1 MTTTTAT
8 RPTALITGCSPGGL
22 GFELVRAFEARGFHV
37 FATARSPAKI
47 LAALPP
53 PEASTNVEVLE
64 LDVTSRESVARC
76 LEHVRKR
83 TGGRG
88 LDALVNNAG
97 MMLVSPLLH
106 TAVED
111 ARRLYDTNVFGT
123 LAVSQAFA
131 PLLARARGVVLNISS
146 LAGAVPMAW
155 QGAYNSS
162 KAAQTFL
169 SETLR
174 LELEPAGVRVVTAM
188 VGEMATRF
196 YRRAAGAG
204 AGGGEEEEGSPLR
217 ALPEG
222 SWYKP
227 VEDIIRA
234 QARGELQLNNE
245 DPRVTAQN
253 LVNDTLGGKRG
264 KTWRGGVAGFAS
276 VATWLMPGK
285 LFEWILHKDRGVY
298 NPDIRKVAAAQT

>member
-1 MTTTTAT
+1 MAAIT

-22 GFELVRAFEARGFHV
+22 GFELVGAFEARGFHV
-37 FATARSPAKI
+37 FATARSPSKI
-47 LAALPP
+47 L
-53 PEASTNVEVLE
+53 EASPVGADVEVLA
-64 LDVTSRESVARC
+64 LDVTSPESVAKC

-83 TGGRG
+83 TGGR
-88 LDALVNNAG
+88 LDVLVNNAG
-97 MMLVSPLLH
+97 MILLGPLVHVSI
-106 TAVED
+106 EE
-111 ARRLYDTNVFGT
+111 ARKLYDVNVFGT

-131 PLLARARGVVLNISS
+131 PLLARARGVVLNVSS

-155 QGAYNSS
+155 QGVYNSS
-162 KAAQTFL
+162 KAAKTFI

-174 LELEPAGVRVVTAM
+174 IELEPVGVRVVTAM
-188 VGEMATRF
+188 VGEISTRI
-196 YRRAAGAG
+196 YSN
-204 AGGGEEEEGSPLR
+204 AGGDSDGSFSPS
-217 ALPEG
+217 LPEG

-234 QARGELQLNNE
+234 QGRGELQLNNE

-276 VATWLMPGK
+276 VASWLLPGR

-298 NPDIRKVAAAQT
+298 DENITKVAAAQNS